1 MEGRAS
7 SAIGMVAVVM
17 SLAGAAEATAQR
29 PPTMAARSTVYA
41 PRGVIATSQPLAS
54 AAGLA
59 VLRRGGNAVDAAV
72 TAAAVLTVVEPHMV
86 GLGGDLFAMV
96 WSARDGRLYGLN
108 ASGRSG
114 AGMTREALAGR
125 GLERVPSRGAAAVT
139 VPGALS
145 GWAALLERHGTITL
159 AEALAPAIEYA
170 EVGFPVS
177 PLIAGEWA
185 AEAGTLRRDAG
196 ARATYLVD
204 GERGPGAGEWF
215 RNPDY
220 AGTLREIAARGPSHL
235 YGGALG
241 QRIAE
246 HVQAEGGF
254 LTVADFAAHEP
265 VWVEPV
271 SVPYK
276 GYRLWELPPNGQ
288 GIAALE
294 MLRILEKYDLEA
306 MGHNSTAYLHHLIE
320 AKKLAYA
327 DIESYVGDPAH
338 MEIQPEQLLSDR
350 YIETQRGRI
359 DPRRAAERV
368 DPGSAVTASETIYLT
383 VADEAG
389 NMVSFINSLYSAFG
403 SGVVTPGTGFALQ
416 NRGSGFTMEEG
427 QANTVAPGKLPFHTI
442 IPAFVTRTTR
452 TAGVSR
458 ESAGDEPW
466 LSFGVMGGA
475 MQPQGHV
482 QVLLNLV
489 EFDMDLQAAVDAAR
503 FRHLSGRR
511 VAIEASVGDDVRS
524 ALTAMGHELV
534 DDANVAFGGAQLIRK
549 LARGWAAASDPR
561 KDGLAIG
568 Y

>member
-1 MEGRAS
+1 M
-7 SAIGMVAVVM
+7 
-17 SLAGAAEATAQR
+17 Q
-29 PPTMAARSTVYA
+29 
-41 PRGVIATSQPLAS
+41 
-54 AAGLA
+54 
-59 VLRRGGNAVDAAV
+59 
-72 TAAAVLTVVEPHMV
+72 
-86 GLGGDLFAMV
+86 
-96 WSARDGRLYGLN
+96 
-108 ASGRSG
+108 
-114 AGMTREALAGR
+114 
-125 GLERVPSRGAAAVT
+125 
-139 VPGALS
+139 
-145 GWAALLERHGTITL
+145 
-159 AEALAPAIEYA
+159 
-170 EVGFPVS
+170 
-177 PLIAGEWA
+177 
-185 AEAGTLRRDAG
+185 
-196 ARATYLVD
+196 
-204 GERGPGAGEWF
+204 
-215 RNPDY
+215 
-220 AGTLREIAARGPSHL
+220 
-235 YGGALG
+235 
-241 QRIAE
+241 
-246 HVQAEGGF
+246 
-254 LTVADFAAHEP
+254 
-265 VWVEPV
+265 
-271 SVPYK
+271 
-276 GYRLWELPPNGQ
+276 
-288 GIAALE
+288 
-294 MLRILEKYDLEA
+294 
-306 MGHNSTAYLHHLIE
+306 
-320 AKKLAYA
+320 
-327 DIESYVGDPAH
+327 
-338 MEIQPEQLLSDR
+338 IQPEQLLSDR

-458 ESAGDEPW
+458 ESVGEEPW

-534 DDANVAFGGAQLIRK
+534 DDSNVAFGGAQLIRK